1 MTAMER
7 GFGANAQAL
16 QARAE
21 LLPRDAED
29 ADLMAVQ
36 AIYASHVE
44 RGTGTFE
51 ETAPNINEIRQ
62 RFDTIRARGLP
73 FLVAGKDGSIDG
85 FAYAAL
91 FRPRSAY
98 RFTVEDSVYVHP
110 DAVGRGIGRHLLS
123 RLVEQCTDLGY
134 RQMVA
139 VIGDSANQRS
149 IRLHEKLGFA
159 RTGIL
164 TAVGYKFGR
173 WLDVVFMQ
181 RGLGDG
187 NACDP

>member
-7 GFGANAQAL
+7 SFGAETQVPQEL
-16 QARAE
+16 AE
-21 LLPRDAED
+21 LLPRDA
-29 ADLMAVQ
+29 ADSDLAAVQ
-36 AIYASHVE
+36 AIYAVHVE
-44 RGTGTFE
+44 RGSGTFE
-51 ETAPNINEIRQ
+51 ETAPNVDEIRQ
-62 RFDTIRARGLP
+62 RFDIIRARGLP
-73 FLVAGKDGSIDG
+73 FLVAGNKGHIEG
-85 FAYAAL
+85 FAYAAP
-91 FRPRSAY
+91 FRERSAY

-110 DAVGRGIGRHLLS
+110 DAMGRGIGCHLLG

-159 RTGIL
+159 STGIL

-181 RGLGDG
+181 RGLGEG
-187 NACDP
+187 STRDP